1 MGLLPRS
8 LRLSGP
14 THGRPPFSFRLS
26 PTDVVPM
33 VPDLISSPRV
43 FGKQALILVNQ
54 FFLLVAKL
62 PTWNNLR
69 VLLGSG
75 QALNDS
81 DQVSLGF

>member
-1 MGLLPRS
+1 MGLLARS

-14 THGRPPFSFRLS
+14 THGRPPFSFQPS

-43 FGKQALILVNQ
+43 LGKQALILVNQ

-62 PTWNNLR
+62 PTWNNL
-69 VLLGSG
+69 
-75 QALNDS
+75 
-81 DQVSLGF
+81 